1 MASNKLADLN
11 LDIKLNIEDNGR
23 IKQLDREFTDFVSKA
38 GNPIKVNINTSK
50 AQKQL
55 ASLTNAAIKAAQT
68 ISDIQ
73 TPRDVTKAKADR
85 ASITTQLQNAQ
96 KEASRY
102 SAMAL
107 NSQKEAFG
115 RAYNDYAKNPTKSNA
130 KNFSVFFDAIREN
143 GLEFK
148 PGEKVQGTKKT
159 YDEISKVYNEINK
172 QFGFNKDLDNWDSL
186 YRKSIEKVQNQ
197 LDIISDDAED
207 YAAPIKAVY
216 DQQIAILKERR
227 EALDEEI
234 NAFKAVEDEQLKQ
247 QEKNRKRQEK
257 LAKDNAE
264 RVRQAEEEAAIKKA
278 QEELGIKESDS
289 SKTQE
294 ESSLKQVVDGGK
306 EDIKELEQQNVQ
318 IKKVLTDREKDAAN
332 IQTKKMLLDKLNSDK
347 PYSQKEVIDAY
358 KKASQKNSK
367 KADKFDFLEKYN
379 HADFEFK
386 EGAKYAVNK
395 SDLDALASK
404 TTKEASKF
412 GDLLKKRQAVL
423 KAEVDTRKADL
434 ETDIKKDIEKYNAA
448 YNENYE
454 ELAKGSD
461 SNAKFAT
468 KSESKPKKSTTR
480 TPKSTKSKAKK
491 TGEVKDLEQPEIP
504 KQVDIPINA
513 TGNFK
518 ETVEKINEQIQKLMS
533 VESIP
538 LNFKQHPELTE
549 IQEKISN
556 LSKEEIPLNFNI
568 EGLTAKLEEIS
579 KSIANNEFS
588 QAVDSMNEVMG
599 RFSEAFKNVDGVLE
613 SPLNSLSQLRDVTT
627 EIKANFKELG
637 ISTIKDAKDV
647 YKNAKPRKQVKKSEV
662 ESEDVTQ
669 STLKRVK
676 KESEKQLREQKWKNA
691 IEATGI
697 QGVTKKE
704 LGNKANGLYSF
715 NQEIA
720 TAQGGIKTLRYE
732 FENLEDV
739 LTQEGKFKP
748 DFLESAKDVTS
759 KKAINDNY
767 YKAVKLAQEKD
778 SSLNLKSTNV
788 SSQAGINQI
797 TISWEEATGALH
809 KYKVEVEE
817 LSSLYGQDGALSLN
831 KVKQFGVDSLN
842 PTELL
847 KNFKLAAKETSLK
860 EYSDIDIT
868 SLKKAADGVYT
879 LTASWTEATGAVKQY
894 QVQTSDLS
902 SLIKRNGNLNI
913 QSIKENG
920 YEVLSNKQILENLNK
935 AAKETNLK
943 DFSNISFSNLS
954 QNAEGINEITASWI
968 DANGEAQKYKLIVED
983 INSLV
988 TKKGTIKQSSLT
1000 KNRKKYELNNDQI
1013 NRLDKIKNSEAL
1025 SDKFN
1030 EENIVNSIIDNA
1042 LYYKGRGT
1050 KKDPNIT
1057 VKERIET
1064 LRSEMKSI
1072 IKSLENGDIYDEA
1085 EANKKLSSL
1094 SKRQKDID
1102 DFYKKYGKGE
1112 GFFQAIDK
1120 DKVNDI
1126 RAITSAVQECVEA
1139 QVKLKKTGKDGSM
1152 TFEFVKDGQ
1161 VQEVKAKV
1169 KQIKDAMNDI
1179 NYLDIGKP
1187 SSDKVYESYGE
1198 KWLTGLR
1205 GKIGSLAQYLTGMN
1219 AVLSVYNKVKEGFS
1233 FAKEMNSSLTTIN
1246 QTMSVTQD
1254 QMNALGQGSIDV
1266 GRQLGVDAKNV
1277 MNAAE
1282 IYANAND
1289 TAKGVLDK
1297 AQASILL
1304 SNASGADTSTTSDQI
1319 QGVNDSSYVQ

>member
-1 MASNKLADLN
+1 MSKHIADIDLSIKLDVKGQDSIAEANKAINEIRETAKKPIKLSMSTLELNNQLKTVQKTAMVTAKTLQDIAMPKDLSSAKLQKETIGNQIEAATKNFNKAKTKEANLYEDSLSKAYTKYAENATKHNALNFTTTMDALYDQGIEYGAQRVIKGTQKTFDELGKIYWDALDNFDINAEDEGYQNKVKEKSANFDELADTLAA
-11 LDIKLNIEDNGR
+11 R
-23 IKQLDREFTDFVSKA
+23 TDLYR
-38 GNPIKVNINTSK
+38 NEMNTLKS
-50 AQKQL
+50 
-55 ASLTNAAIKAAQT
+55 
-68 ISDIQ
+68 IQ
-73 TPRDVTKAKADR
+73 
-85 ASITTQLQNAQ
+85 
-96 KEASRY
+96 
-102 SAMAL
+102 
-107 NSQKEAFG
+107 
-115 RAYNDYAKNPTKSNA
+115 
-130 KNFSVFFDAIREN
+130 
-143 GLEFK
+143 
-148 PGEKVQGTKKT
+148 
-159 YDEISKVYNEINK
+159 
-172 QFGFNKDLDNWDSL
+172 KDLDTEIGRYEAAENIALEEAKRRQAELEEVQNKNDQLAKKSSQNGSEAQVISKAELEKKIKEKQDLVNRLNSKYPVGIDETVEAFKNVRNLRNNENRSEFITKFNKTDPELWKSFKTDEKIGRKIITSEMIQDFAQKIPEKLFDTKVYDKVANELEAKIQESLQTGQKALAELQSTFQKQYGTDGLFGDETSKGQIQTLYKQLQDLLSSESVKINIETKPTIEELKEQIMALSKDSIPL
-186 YRKSIEKVQNQ
+186 TFDVENLASKIEEMQKNTSFNDFGKSIESMGEAVQ
-197 LDIISDDAED
+197 
-207 YAAPIKAVY
+207 
-216 DQQIAILKERR
+216 
-227 EALDEEI
+227 
-234 NAFKAVEDEQLKQ
+234 
-247 QEKNRKRQEK
+247 
-257 LAKDNAE
+257 
-264 RVRQAEEEAAIKKA
+264 
-278 QEELGIKESDS
+278 
-289 SKTQE
+289 
-294 ESSLKQVVDGGK
+294 
-306 EDIKELEQQNVQ
+306 
-318 IKKVLTDREKDAAN
+318 
-332 IQTKKMLLDKLNSDK
+332 
-347 PYSQKEVIDAY
+347 
-358 KKASQKNSK
+358 
-367 KADKFDFLEKYN
+367 
-379 HADFEFK
+379 
-386 EGAKYAVNK
+386 
-395 SDLDALASK
+395 
-404 TTKEASKF
+404 
-412 GDLLKKRQAVL
+412 
-423 KAEVDTRKADL
+423 
-434 ETDIKKDIEKYNAA
+434 
-448 YNENYE
+448 
-454 ELAKGSD
+454 
-461 SNAKFAT
+461 
-468 KSESKPKKSTTR
+468 
-480 TPKSTKSKAKK
+480 
-491 TGEVKDLEQPEIP
+491 
-504 KQVDIPINA
+504 
-513 TGNFK
+513 
-518 ETVEKINEQIQKLMS
+518 
-533 VESIP
+533 
-538 LNFKQHPELTE
+538 
-549 IQEKISN
+549 
-556 LSKEEIPLNFNI
+556 
-568 EGLTAKLEEIS
+568 
-579 KSIANNEFS
+579 
-588 QAVDSMNEVMG
+588 
-599 RFSEAFKNVDGVLE
+599 RFPEAFKNVDSIIKPSLE
-613 SPLNSLSQLRDVTT
+613 SFSELRDMTT
-627 EIKANFKELG
+627 EIKSNFKQIG
-637 ISTIKDAKDV
+637 VSTIKDAEDV
-647 YKNAKPRKQVKKSEV
+647 YKVTKKKKKTKSTASKNAETVKEP
-662 ESEDVTQ
+662 
-669 STLKRVK
+669 
-676 KESEKQLREQKWKNA
+676 SEKQLREEAWQKA
-691 IEATGI
+691 IKASKLE
-697 QGVTKKE
+697 GVTSKE
-704 LGNKANGLYSF
+704 LGNNKNGLYSF

-788 SSQAGINQI
+788 SSKAGINQI

-831 KVKQFGVDSLN
+831 KVKQFGVDSLKT
-842 PTELL
+842 TELL

-920 YEVLSNKQILENLNK
+920 HEVLSNKQILENLNK
-935 AAKETNLK
+935 AAKATDLK
-943 DFSNISFSNLS
+943 KFKDISFSNLS
-954 QNAEGINEITASWI
+954 QNAEGINEITASWVN
-968 DANGEAQKYKLIVED
+968 AKGEAQKYKLIVED
-983 INSLV
+983 INSLM
-988 TKKGTIKQSSLT
+988 TKAGTINQST
-1000 KNRKKYELNNDQI
+1000 LNNSKQPYVLNQQQLD
-1013 NRLDKIKNSEAL
+1013 RLDKIKNSEAL

-1057 VKERIET
+1057 VKDRIKT
-1064 LRSEMKSI
+1064 LREEMQKT
-1072 IKSLENGDIYDEA
+1072 IKSLEGGDIYNEA
-1085 EANKKLSSL
+1085 EANKKLVSL
-1094 SKRQKDID
+1094 SKKQKDID

-1219 AVLSVYNKVKEGFS
+1219 AVLSVYNKAKEGFS

>member
-73 TPRDVTKAKADR
+73 TPRDITKAKADR

-318 IKKVLTDREKDAAN
+318 IKKVLTDREKDTAN

-347 PYSQKEVIDAY
+347 PY
-358 KKASQKNSK
+358 SQKNSK

-860 EYSDIDIT
+860 EYSDVDIT

-920 YEVLSNKQILENLNK
+920 HEVLSNKQILENLNK
-935 AAKETNLK
+935 AAKATDLK
-943 DFSNISFSNLS
+943 KFKDISFSNLS
-954 QNAEGINEITASWI
+954 QNAEGINEITALWVN
-968 DANGEAQKYKLIVED
+968 AKGEAQKYKLIVED
-983 INSLV
+983 INSLM
-988 TKKGTIKQSSLT
+988 TKAGTINQST
-1000 KNRKKYELNNDQI
+1000 LNNSKQPYVLNQQQLD
-1013 NRLDKIKNSEAL
+1013 RLDKIKNSEAL

-1057 VKERIET
+1057 VKDRIKT
-1064 LRSEMKSI
+1064 LREEMQKT
-1072 IKSLENGDIYDEA
+1072 IKSLEGGDIYNEA
-1085 EANKKLSSL
+1085 EANKKLVSL
-1094 SKRQKDID
+1094 SKKQKDID

-1219 AVLSVYNKVKEGFS
+1219 AVLSVYNKAKEGFS